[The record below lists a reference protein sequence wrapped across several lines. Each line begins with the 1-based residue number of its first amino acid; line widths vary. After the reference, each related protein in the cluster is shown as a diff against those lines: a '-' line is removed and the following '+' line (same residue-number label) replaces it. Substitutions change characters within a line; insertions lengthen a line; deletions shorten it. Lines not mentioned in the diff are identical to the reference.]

1 MKEGKLEPLITKEV
15 FEDNFKNGWSLERI
29 ADEINNL
36 YKEKMKRDDYR
47 DLHDQI
53 KKLKRSY
60 QIRNVFI
67 WIALMSIIAFLV
79 LA

>member
-1 MKEGKLEPLITKEV
+1 
-15 FEDNFKNGWSLERI
+15 
-29 ADEINNL
+29 
-36 YKEKMKRDDYR
+36 MKRDDYR

-60 QIRNVFI
+60 EIRNVFI
-67 WIALMSIIAFLV
+67 WIVLMSIIAFLV